1 VKQNKMRRTFVT
13 FKKMKRVMLYFFI
26 TITMLFFLFPFYWIV
41 MTSIQPKDALYAE
54 TPNFIPRNA
63 SLDNYFNVLGGGKVN
78 IAIALKNSLIVAA
91 SVTIIC
97 IVFGIFAAYAFAR
110 LKFKGSNIVFVALIF
125 AEMLPPVALL
135 IPFYLIFK
143 QLHLVNTLKGL
154 TIMQTSWLLPIVT
167 WILYSYFKTIPS
179 DLEDSARIDGA
190 SKVGALMKIIVPVS
204 LPGIV
209 SSGVI
214 CFVFSMGEF
223 MGAMA
228 IVNVTRVH
236 TLPLALAQ
244 FVTKYSIEYGKI
256 TASAVLA
263 VIFPLAFVLIFQ
275 RYIIKGLTAGAVKE

>member
-1 VKQNKMRRTFVT
+1 
-13 FKKMKRVMLYFFI
+13 MKRKYFTAKLRKKIILYFFLI
-26 TITMLFFLFPFYWIV
+26 LTMAFFLFPFYWIV
-41 MTSIQPKDALYAE
+41 MTSIQPKDQLYAP
-54 TPNFIPRNA
+54 TPNFIPKNVNLENYRNI
-63 SLDNYFNVLGGGKVN
+63 LGAGKVN
-78 IAIALKNSLIVAA
+78 IAIALKNSLIVAV
-91 SVTIIC
+91 SVTVVC
-97 IVFGIFAAYAFAR
+97 IVFGNFAAYAFAR
-110 LKFKGSNIVFVALIF
+110 LRFKGSNVMFFGLIF

-135 IPFYLIFK
+135 IPFYLLFK
-143 QLHLVNTLKGL
+143 QIGLTNTLQGL
-154 TIMQTSWLLPIVT
+154 VVMQTSWLLPIVT
-167 WILYSYFKTIPS
+167 WILYSYFKTIPK

-190 SKVGALMKIIVPVS
+190 SKVGALMRIIVPVS

-228 IVNVTRVH
+228 LVNVTRFH

-263 VIFPLAFVLIFQ
+263 IIFPVIFVLIFQ
-275 RYIIKGLTAGAVKE
+275 RYIVKGLTAGAVKE

>member
-1 VKQNKMRRTFVT
+1 M
-13 FKKMKRVMLYFFI
+13 KKKYFTAKIRKKIILYFFVI
-26 TITMLFFLFPFYWIV
+26 LTMAFFLFPFYWIV
-41 MTSIQPKDALYAE
+41 MTSIQPKDQLYAP
-54 TPNFIPRNA
+54 TPNFIPKNVNLENYRNI
-63 SLDNYFNVLGGGKVN
+63 LGAGKVN
-78 IAIALKNSLIVAA
+78 IAIALKNSLIVAV
-91 SVTIIC
+91 SVTVVC
-97 IVFGIFAAYAFAR
+97 IVFGNFAAYAFAR
-110 LKFKGSNIVFVALIF
+110 LRFKGSNVMFFGLIF

-135 IPFYLIFK
+135 IPFYLLFK
-143 QLHLVNTLKGL
+143 QIGLTNTLQGL
-154 TIMQTSWLLPIVT
+154 VVMQTSWLLPIVT
-167 WILYSYFKTIPS
+167 WILYSYFKTIPK

-190 SKVGALMKIIVPVS
+190 SKVGALIRIIVPVS

-228 IVNVTRVH
+228 LVNVTRFH

-263 VIFPLAFVLIFQ
+263 IIFPVAFVLIFQ
-275 RYIIKGLTAGAVKE
+275 RYIVKGLTAGAVKE

>member
-1 VKQNKMRRTFVT
+1 M
-13 FKKMKRVMLYFFI
+13 KMKFFTLKRLKRIMLYFFL
-26 TITMLFFLFPFYWIV
+26 TITMIFFLFPFYWIV
-41 MTSIQPKDALYAE
+41 TTSIQPNDQLYAP
-54 TPNFIPRNA
+54 TPNFIPRDITF
-63 SLDNYFNVLGGGKVN
+63 DNYVNILGAGKVN

-91 SVTIIC
+91 AVTVVC
-97 IVFGIFAAYAFAR
+97 IVFGIFSAYAFAR
-110 LKFKGSNIVFVALIF
+110 LKFRGSNIVFMGLIF

-143 QLHLVNTLKGL
+143 QLKLVNTLQGL
-154 TIMQTSWLLPIVT
+154 VIMQVSWLLPIVT
-167 WILYSYFKTIPS
+167 WILYSYFKTIPR

-190 SKVGALMKIIVPVS
+190 SKVGALMRIIVPVS
-204 LPGIV
+204 LPGMV

-228 IVNVTRVH
+228 IVNVTRTQ

-244 FVTKYSIEYGKI
+244 FVTKYSIEYGNI

-263 VIFPLAFVLIFQ
+263 VIFPVVFVLIFQ
-275 RYIIKGLTAGAVKE
+275 RYIVKGLTAGAVKE

>member
-1 VKQNKMRRTFVT
+1 MKSKFFTAKLR
-13 FKKMKRVMLYFFI
+13 KKIILYFFLVL
-26 TITMLFFLFPFYWIV
+26 TMAFFLFPFYWIV
-41 MTSIQPKDALYAE
+41 MTSIQPKDQLYAP
-54 TPNFIPRNA
+54 TPNFIPKNVNLENYRNI
-63 SLDNYFNVLGGGKVN
+63 LGAGRVN
-78 IAIALKNSLIVAA
+78 IAIALKNSLIVAI
-91 SVTIIC
+91 SVTVVC
-97 IVFGIFAAYAFAR
+97 IVFGNFAAYAFAR
-110 LKFKGSNIVFVALIF
+110 LRFKGSNVLFVALIF
-125 AEMLPPVALL
+125 AQMLPPVALL

-143 QLHLVNTLKGL
+143 QVGLTNTLQGL
-154 TIMQTSWLLPIVT
+154 VVMQTSWLLPIVT
-167 WILYSYFKTIPS
+167 WILYSYFKTIPK

-190 SKVGALMKIIVPVS
+190 SKVGALIRIIVPVS

-228 IVNVTRVH
+228 IVNVTRFH

-244 FVTKYSIEYGKI
+244 FVTKYSIQYGNI

-263 VIFPLAFVLIFQ
+263 IIFPVTFVLIFQ

>member
-1 VKQNKMRRTFVT
+1 M
-13 FKKMKRVMLYFFI
+13 KKEYFTAKIRKKIILYFFVI
-26 TITMLFFLFPFYWIV
+26 LTMAFFLFPFYWIV
-41 MTSIQPKDALYAE
+41 MTSIQPKDQLYAP
-54 TPNFIPRNA
+54 TPNFIPKNVNLENYRNI
-63 SLDNYFNVLGGGKVN
+63 LGAGKVN
-78 IAIALKNSLIVAA
+78 IAIALKNSLIVAV
-91 SVTIIC
+91 SVTVVC
-97 IVFGIFAAYAFAR
+97 IVFGNFAAYAFAR
-110 LKFKGSNIVFVALIF
+110 LRFKGSNVMFFGLIF

-135 IPFYLIFK
+135 IPFYLLFK
-143 QLHLVNTLKGL
+143 QIGLTNTLQGL
-154 TIMQTSWLLPIVT
+154 VVMQTSWLLPIVT
-167 WILYSYFKTIPS
+167 WILYSYFKTIPK

-190 SKVGALMKIIVPVS
+190 SKVGALIRIIVPVS

-228 IVNVTRVH
+228 LVNVTRFH

-263 VIFPLAFVLIFQ
+263 IIFPVAFVLIFQ
-275 RYIIKGLTAGAVKE
+275 RYIVKGLTAGAVKE

>member
-1 VKQNKMRRTFVT
+1 MKMRFYTL
-13 FKKMKRVMLYFFI
+13 KKLKRVLLYFFVS
-26 TITMLFFLFPFYWIV
+26 ITMGFFLFPFYWIV
-41 MTSIQPKDALYAE
+41 MTSIQPKGQLYTA
-54 TPNFIPRNA
+54 TPNFIPRNINF
-63 SLDNYFNVLGGGKVN
+63 DNYINILGAGKVN
-78 IAIALKNSLIVAA
+78 IAIALKNSLIVAVC
-91 SVTIIC
+91 VTIVC
-97 IVFGIFAAYAFAR
+97 IAFGIFAAYAFAR

-135 IPFYLIFK
+135 VPFYLIFK
-143 QLHLVNTLKGL
+143 QLHLTNTLQGL
-154 TIMQTSWLLPIVT
+154 IIMQTSWLLPIVT
-167 WILYSYFKTIPS
+167 WILYSYFKTIPK

-190 SKVGALMKIIVPVS
+190 SKIGALMKIIVPVS
-204 LPGIV
+204 LPGMV

-228 IVNVTRVH
+228 IINVTRLH

-263 VIFPLAFVLIFQ
+263 VIFPVVFVLIFQ
-275 RYIIKGLTAGAVKE
+275 RYIVKGLTAGAVKE